1 MRAKPMAWVRTL
13 DAKLDVDVRDA
24 WLVAGLIAVS
34 FGVRA
39 LFVNP
44 GFFHHDSILL
54 IRAVEQSLDEGG
66 LAPLL
71 DGRYS
76 YVAFSIP
83 FALLFRALDWPMDLA
98 FNLLTAGVASL
109 SVILEFLLVR
119 DITRSR
125 FAGVSAALLLSFMP
139 VYWSV
144 TTHALVHAFS
154 VTLVLFAFTGLLRA
168 NASGSRAVAAAAAT
182 ALVLAVSARVP
193 NLLLLPAFACLWLEP
208 RVRGGRLRF
217 DRERLA
223 RQAPFVVAPLVI
235 GLAAM
240 AWAQS
245 DLILAKARYDA
256 FLGPLSPVF
265 VRALGSLDANLNIAA
280 WILVAAGV
288 GLSIVGER
296 RAVVAALFLWG
307 VPLLVFYGN
316 VASFAPRFYC
326 ILFPVLALFMAL
338 ALHRIQRSSRLAALA
353 LLAWLVFDMA
363 AVAHPVVRDRH
374 RFSGGKEYAL
384 WLDGRIEPDALVI
397 AMDYGVFIEYYAG
410 RRVVSHPQG
419 SASAVRSWAA
429 GVLEEIDA
437 GTPVYMMESGF
448 SYDPDEIVRRTVM
461 SQFEVTPVGSH
472 LTEDYHKASLQRR
485 VHRNRLFRLARKVS

>member
-1 MRAKPMAWVRTL
+1 MRAKPIQWVRTL
-13 DAKLDVDVRDA
+13 DAKLDVDIRDA
-24 WLVAGLIAVS
+24 WLVAALIAVS

-44 GFFHHDSILL
+44 GFFHHDSILM

-71 DGRYS
+71 DGRYA

-83 FALLFRALDWPMDLA
+83 FALVFRALDWPMDLA

-109 SVILEFLLVR
+109 SVILQFLLVR

-125 FAGVSAALLLSFMP
+125 FAGASAALLLSFMP

-154 VTLVLFAFTGLLRA
+154 VTLVLFAFTGLLRS

-182 ALVLAVSARVP
+182 ALVLAISARVP
-193 NLLLLPAFACLWLEP
+193 NLLLLPAFACLWLDP

-223 RQAPFVVAPLVI
+223 RQAPFVVAPVLI

-240 AWAQS
+240 GWAQG

-265 VRALGSLDANLNIAA
+265 VRALRGLDANLSIVA
-280 WILVAAGV
+280 WILVAAGA

-307 VPLLVFYGN
+307 VPVLFFYGN

-338 ALHRIQRSSRLAALA
+338 ALQRIRRCSRLAALA
-353 LLAWLVFDMA
+353 LLAWVVFDMA
-363 AVAHPVVRDRH
+363 AVAHPIVRDRH
-374 RFSGGKEYAL
+374 HFSGGKEYAL
-384 WLDGRIEPDALVI
+384 WLDGRIEPEALVI
-397 AMDYGVFIEYYAG
+397 AMDYGVFVEYYAG
-410 RRVVSHPQG
+410 RRVASHPQG
-419 SASAVRSWAA
+419 PAGAVLAWAA

-461 SQFEVTPVGSH
+461 SHFEMTPVGSH

-485 VHRNRLFRLARKVS
+485 VHRNRLFRLTRKAS

>member
-1 MRAKPMAWVRTL
+1 MAWVRTL
-13 DAKLDVDVRDA
+13 DARLDVDVRDV
-24 WLVAGLIAVS
+24 WLVAGLVAVS

-76 YVAFSIP
+76 YVAFSLP
-83 FALLFRALDWPMDLA
+83 FALLFRALGWPMDLA

-125 FAGVSAALLLSFMP
+125 FAGASAALLLSFMP

-154 VTLVLFAFTGLLRA
+154 VTLVLFAFTALLRS

-208 RVRGGRLRF
+208 RVRGGTLRF

-223 RQAPFVVAPLVI
+223 RQAPFVAVPLVI

-256 FLGPLSPVF
+256 FLGPFSPGF
-265 VRALGSLDANLNIAA
+265 VRALRSLDANLGIAA
-280 WILVAAGV
+280 WILVVTGA

-296 RAVVAALFLWG
+296 RAVVTALFLWG
-307 VPLLVFYGN
+307 LPLLFFYGN

-326 ILFPVLALFMAL
+326 SLFPVLALFMAL

-353 LLAWLVFDMA
+353 LLSWLVFDMA
-363 AVAHPVVRDRH
+363 VVAYPIVRDRH

-384 WLDGRIEPDALVI
+384 WLDRRIEPDALVI
-397 AMDYGVFIEYYAG
+397 AMDYGVFVEYYAG
-410 RRVVSHPQG
+410 RRVTSHPQG
-419 SASAVRSWAA
+419 PAAAVLAWSA

-448 SYDPDEIVRRTVM
+448 SYDPDEIVRRVVM

-472 LTEDYHKASLQRR
+472 LSEDYHKASLQRR
-485 VHRNRLFRLARKVS
+485 VHRNQLFRLGRKAS